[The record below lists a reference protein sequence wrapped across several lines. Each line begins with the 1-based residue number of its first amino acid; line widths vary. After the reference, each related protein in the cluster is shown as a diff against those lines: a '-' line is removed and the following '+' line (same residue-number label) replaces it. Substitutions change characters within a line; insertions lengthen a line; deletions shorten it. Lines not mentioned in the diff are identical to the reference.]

1 MINDAFLLICFSD
14 PSLNRMVEVVKGAVN
29 LCSGVYISVGFFG
42 YVTFSETVE
51 GNILTA
57 FAPSL
62 MVESIKMGFVL
73 SVAVSFPIVMF
84 PIRTSLHS
92 LVFRKQYQ
100 GLNTSGAESGQG
112 TIFGHI
118 CFATTSKF

>member
-1 MINDAFLLICFSD
+1 MFEVYELLPD

-42 YVTFSETVE
+42 YVTFLDVE

-62 MVESIKMGFVL
+62 IVEAIKMGFVL

-92 LVFRKQYQ
+92 LLFRKVLHKDKNVFY
-100 GLNTSGAESGQG
+100 GHYSDATRAVCTLLNSL
-112 TIFGHI
+112 
-118 CFATTSKF
+118 

>member
-1 MINDAFLLICFSD
+1 MYELLPD

-42 YVTFSETVE
+42 YVTFLDVE

-62 MVESIKMGFVL
+62 IVEAIKMGFVL

-92 LVFRKQYQ
+92 LLFRKVHIDYIKVRM
-100 GLNTSGAESGQG
+100 SFAC
-112 TIFGHI
+112 GHYSD
-118 CFATTSKF
+118 ATKPMGSTACSI